1 MDPKNMSGGGYV
13 SDIQLL
19 HGDCLKLMPELPDAS
34 IDLILCDLPY
44 GVTDCK
50 WDNVIPLEPLWEQ
63 YKRIIKPRGAIVLT
77 AIQPFTTQLINS
89 NRKMFRYCWYWIK
102 NEVTGFVFAKKQPLR
117 CVEDI
122 VVFYKNA
129 PVYNPQGLIRVD
141 KGIKRI
147 RRNPGAV
154 YRDGL
159 QKPTISY
166 YKNYPRQTLRFDC
179 QREGLHPTQKPV
191 ELFEYL
197 VKTYTD
203 EGAIV
208 LDNCMGSG
216 TAAVAC
222 QNTGRNFIGMEI
234 EKEYFQVAQK
244 RIYG

>member
-1 MDPKNMSGGGYV
+1 M
-13 SDIQLL
+13 
-19 HGDCLKLMPELPDAS
+19 
-34 IDLILCDLPY
+34 
-44 GVTDCK
+44 
-50 WDNVIPLEPLWEQ
+50 
-63 YKRIIKPRGAIVLT
+63 
-77 AIQPFTTQLINS
+77 
-89 NRKMFRYCWYWIK
+89 
-102 NEVTGFVFAKKQPLR
+102 
-117 CVEDI
+117 EDI